1 MVCFL
6 MILRP
11 PCTTRP
17 ATLCPYPT
25 LYRAVL
31 RAAAGPGDRAIAAA
45 AGAFDRHHAVRFD
58 RFAFM
63 LARAGAP
70 ADREIEIG
78 LGEID
83 IVVGG
88 AEHDPLIDSGREFG
102 EARHQPLDE
111 RDRTRDG

>member
-31 RAAAGPGDRAIAAA
+31 RAPAGPGDRAIAAA

-63 LARAGAP
+63 RARAGAP
-70 ADREIEIG
+70 ADSAIEFG

-83 IVVGG
+83 TVDGG
-88 AEHDPLIDSGREFG
+88 EECETLNAAGRDV
-102 EARHQPLDE
+102 DE
-111 RDRTRDG
+111 GRLKTLEYHSRRQ